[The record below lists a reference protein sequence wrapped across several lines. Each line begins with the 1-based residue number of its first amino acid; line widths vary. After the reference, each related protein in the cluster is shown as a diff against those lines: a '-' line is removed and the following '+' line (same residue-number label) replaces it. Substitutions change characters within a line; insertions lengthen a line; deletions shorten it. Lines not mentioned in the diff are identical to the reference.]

1 MKSRGPQSLD
11 KVVGRNIRVH
21 RLAKG
26 MSQTDLAN
34 ELGITF
40 QQIQKY
46 EKGTNRVGSGR
57 LFEISVI
64 LGVSVLTLFEGGK
77 ATLAKGDDTSPFSLL
92 ADPLSLRLVQAF
104 SEISERRTRHSLVDL
119 RRIDEVAK
127 KLIRGAAPAGTPTR
141 SALFNAE
148 LSIAAAGSAGPGWF
162 PP

>member
-1 MKSRGPQSLD
+1 MD
-11 KVVGRNIRVH
+11 KVVGRNVRVH

-57 LFEISVI
+57 LFEISQI
-64 LGVSVLTLFEGGK
+64 LGVSVMALFEGSK
-77 ATLAKGDDTSPFSLL
+77 STLAKGDDSSPFNLL

-104 SEISERRTRHSLVDL
+104 SEISERRTRHSLVEL
-119 RRIDEVAK
+119 LESMKSRR
-127 KLIRGAAPAGTPTR
+127 
-141 SALFNAE
+141 
-148 LSIAAAGSAGPGWF
+148 
-162 PP
+162 

>member
-11 KVVGRNIRVH
+11 KVVGRNVRVH

-77 ATLAKGDDTSPFSLL
+77 ATLAKGDDSSPFNLL
-92 ADPLSLRLVQAF
+92 ADPLSLRLASSLIVAIVICRKCDPISLSARTSSSAYDKYKTTSSRWRGLKVLLSF
-104 SEISERRTRHSLVDL
+104 S
-119 RRIDEVAK
+119 
-127 KLIRGAAPAGTPTR
+127 P
-141 SALFNAE
+141 
-148 LSIAAAGSAGPGWF
+148 
-162 PP
+162 

>member
-1 MKSRGPQSLD
+1 LD
-11 KVVGRNIRVH
+11 KVVGRNVRVH

-77 ATLAKGDDTSPFSLL
+77 ATLAKGDDSSPFNLL

-104 SEISERRTRHSLVDL
+104 AEIPERRTRHSLVDL
-119 RRIDEVAK
+119 VESMKSRK
-127 KLIRGAAPAGTPTR
+127 
-141 SALFNAE
+141 N
-148 LSIAAAGSAGPGWF
+148 
-162 PP
+162 